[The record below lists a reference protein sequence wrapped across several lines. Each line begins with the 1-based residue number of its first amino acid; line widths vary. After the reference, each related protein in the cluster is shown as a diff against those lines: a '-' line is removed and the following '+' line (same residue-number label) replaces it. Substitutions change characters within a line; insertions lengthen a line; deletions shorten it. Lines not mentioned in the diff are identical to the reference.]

1 MSNVGQTIMSDC
13 KMMIQA
19 ISDTIADYR
28 QGEITPR
35 TPELIQEW
43 LQQFTATIHDPLIQA
58 LADVFAKTYV
68 SRNAFKSFLTALAK
82 TKKISS
88 DMEPRD
94 YWQQANLLCIQQGGN
109 SQSEILK
116 IFNEVLQ
123 ETHGYSLLDTGSD
136 KGDYVYLDDCIGT
149 GNRVRWDVCGWLET
163 DTPSQITLHIITPIL
178 YQGSW
183 WIDAKI
189 NEAAEA
195 TNKKISLHRWRLDEF
210 DMENRLARRNISDVL
225 WPTEIPDNSAV
236 KAYTEHLE
244 KIGHPVVLR
253 ESGYNKSKIF
263 KDDAQKILLEQAFLI
278 RGCEIRQECSNLPD
292 NARPLGYHNLDC
304 LGFGSMFVTYR
315 NCPNNCPLALW
326 VQQAEYPS
334 LFPRKTNRD
343 TEAEKLIENFRIT
356 NKKKQK

>member
-1 MSNVGQTIMSDC
+1 MPNC
-13 KMMIQA
+13 KKLMQSIA
-19 ISDTIADYR
+19 NNIADYR
-28 QGEITPR
+28 QGEIPPR
-35 TPELIQEW
+35 TPELISEW
-43 LQQFTATIHDPLIQA
+43 LQQFPAAVHDSLIQA
-58 LADVFAKTYV
+58 LAYVFSKTYI
-68 SRNAFKSFLTALAK
+68 SQNAFKAFLKALASTDK
-82 TKKISS
+82 LSS
-88 DMEPRD
+88 GSKPRD

-109 SQSEILK
+109 SQNEILK
-116 IFNEVLQ
+116 IFDEVLR
-123 ETHGYSLLDTGSD
+123 ETHGYSLVDTGSD
-136 KGDYVYLDDCIGT
+136 EGDYIYLDDCIGT

-178 YQGSW
+178 YSGSW

-189 NEAAEA
+189 KETAEA
-195 TNKKISLHRWRLDEF
+195 NNKNVSLHRWRLDDF

-225 WPTEIPDNSAV
+225 WPTEIPDNSDV

-244 KIGHPVVLR
+244 KKGRPVVLR
-253 ESGYNKSKIF
+253 KPGHSKYKIF
-263 KDDAQKILLEQAFLI
+263 KDDAQKIFLEQVFLV
-278 RGCEIRQECSNLPD
+278 RGCQIRQECSNLPD

-343 TEAEKLIENFRIT
+343 TETERLIEKFKIMRER
-356 NKKKQK
+356 KKQK